1 MALKTLVKVGSVT
14 NLSDA
19 RYCAGMGVELLG
31 FRAVEGQE
39 NFVSPKQFQEIR
51 GWVSGP
57 QIVAEIYGI
66 RTLEELNAIL
76 ESYRPDYLE
85 FGPRELQIVGS
96 ALTLPFIL
104 AIDSGIDLPASIL
117 TPAYILTQPAATH
130 LERLLPDHEI
140 LLAAQSMEEV
150 ANAVAGTGI
159 TGIALNGSHEIK
171 PGLKDFN
178 DLALILESLEVD
190 D

>member
-39 NFVSPKQFQEIR
+39 NFVAPKQFQEIR
-51 GWVSGP
+51 GWIAGP

-66 RTLEELNAIL
+66 QTAEDLTTIL
-76 ESYRPDYLE
+76 ENYRPDYLE
-85 FGPRELQIVGS
+85 LGLRELQIIGGILS
-96 ALTLPFIL
+96 LPFIL
-104 AIDSGIDLPASIL
+104 SLQNGAELPPSAL
-117 TPAYILTQPAATH
+117 KPAYILTPPTATH
-130 LERLLPDHEI
+130 LERLLPDHDVLIATENMDQVTHAI
-140 LLAAQSMEEV
+140 
-150 ANAVAGTGI
+150 AGTGI

-171 PGLKDFN
+171 PGLKDF
-178 DLALILESLEVD
+178 DTLAQILESLETD
-190 D
+190 S